1 MNKLIGPGLFIGVI
15 VVIIALNAFL
25 FTMGEREQAIVLRF
39 GDPVRIAPDAGLKG
53 KLPIENV
60 VKLDKRNLEYDNRP
74 LEVFTVNQERLVVD
88 AFVRYQIVDP
98 LRYYESFRGSGGSD
112 AESLR
117 TAAEGRIEAVLETS
131 LRAILGDAT
140 DIDIIRDRRSELM
153 AGINALMANEVR
165 QFGVSVIDVKI
176 RRADFPQENEDDVFE
191 RMRSERIQIAQRIRA
206 EGDEQ
211 KRRIEAQAD
220 RRETEIL
227 ADANRRALEI
237 QGRADAARNCIFAG
251 AYDGVPVRISEMTI
265 EEAVVESSDVADEQ
279 SDGQPAEGAVVEAA
293 AEAAAAAAA
302 AVASQVEANA
312 AIIDCEF
319 LAGGQRDPQRAEF
332 FAFYRSLDAY
342 EAALKQGE
350 TTILLSPDS
359 EFFRYFRDFQP
370 RN

>member
-1 MNKLIGPGLFIGVI
+1 MNRLLAPALVVGFIAVVVIYNLFI
-15 VVIIALNAFL
+15 
-25 FTMGEREQAIVLRF
+25 FTVDEREQAIVLRF
-39 GDPVRIAPDAGLKG
+39 GDPVREEKTAGIKG
-53 KLPIENV
+53 KWLIENV

-112 AESLR
+112 AGSLR
-117 TAAEGRIEAVLETS
+117 LGAEGRIAAVLETS
-131 LRAILGDAT
+131 LRAVLGDAT
-140 DIDIIRDRRSELM
+140 DIEIIRDRRSELM
-153 AGINALMANEVR
+153 QSINTLMASEVR
-165 QFGVSVIDVKI
+165 QFGVRVIDVKI
-176 RRADFPQENEDDVFE
+176 RRADFPEENQDDVFE
-191 RMRSERIQIAQRIRA
+191 RMRSERVQIAQRIRA

-227 ADANRRALEI
+227 ADANRLALEI

-251 AYDGVPVRISEMTI
+251 AYDGVPVRITEETI
-265 EEAVVESSDVADEQ
+265 DAVVSPDE
-279 SDGQPAEGAVVEAA
+279 DDAA
-293 AEAAAAAAA
+293 AGDGEPSAAEEAAAAAAA
-302 AVASQVEANA
+302 AVASQAEANA

-319 LAGGQRDPQRAEF
+319 LPGGQRDPQRAEF

-342 EAALKQGE
+342 EVALKKGE

-359 EFFRYFRDFQP
+359 EFFRYFRDFEP

>member
-1 MNKLIGPGLFIGVI
+1 MNRFFGPGLVIGVFA
-15 VVIIALNAFL
+15 VVLILNVFL
-25 FTMGEREQAIVLRF
+25 FTVGEKEQAIVLRF
-39 GDPVRIAPDAGLKG
+39 GDPIRVEDNAGLKG

-98 LRYYESFRGSGGSD
+98 LRYYESFRGSGGS
-112 AESLR
+112 AATSLR
-117 TAAEGRIEAVLETS
+117 SAAEGRIEAVLETS
-131 LRAILGDAT
+131 LRAVLGDAT

-153 AGINALMANEVR
+153 EDIKTLMANEVR
-165 QFGVSVIDVKI
+165 QFGVSVIDIKI

-191 RMRSERIQIAQRIRA
+191 RMRSERVQIAQRIRA

-251 AYDGVPVRISEMTI
+251 AYDGVPVQITETVIDARVTN
-265 EEAVVESSDVADEQ
+265 VAAD
-279 SDGQPAEGAVVEAA
+279 DAA
-293 AEAAAAAAA
+293 ADPDEAPAVAEFAAAAAA
-302 AVASQVEANA
+302 AVAVQIEANS
-312 AIIDCEF
+312 AIVDCEF
-319 LAGGQRDPQRAEF
+319 LAGGQRDPARAEF

-342 EAALKQGE
+342 TTALKQGE
-350 TTILLSPDS
+350 TTILLSPES
-359 EFFRYFRDFQP
+359 EFFRYFRDFEI

>member
-1 MNKLIGPGLFIGVI
+1 MSRYLGPGLFIGLI
-15 VVIIALNAFL
+15 VALIALNSLL
-25 FTMGEREQAIVLRF
+25 FSVGEREQAIVLRF
-39 GDPVRIAPDAGLKG
+39 GDPVRIAENAGIKG

-88 AFVRYQIVDP
+88 AFVRYQIIDP

-112 AESLR
+112 FSSLR
-117 TAAEGRIEAVLETS
+117 SAAEGRIAAVLETS

-140 DIDIIRDRRSELM
+140 DIEIIRDRRAELM
-153 AGINALMANEVR
+153 EGISTLMANEVR
-165 QFGVSVIDVKI
+165 QFGVRVIDVKI
-176 RRADFPQENEDDVFE
+176 RRADFPEENQDDVFE

-265 EEAVVESSDVADEQ
+265 EEAVVEADTPDE
-279 SDGQPAEGAVVEAA
+279 SADGGDGTPDPAA
-293 AEAAAAAAA
+293 AVSDAAAAAAA
-302 AVASQVEANA
+302 AVAAQTEANA

>member
-1 MNKLIGPGLFIGVI
+1 MNKLFGPGLIFGAIA
-15 VVIIALNAFL
+15 VVLILNVFPFAV
-25 FTMGEREQAIVLRF
+25 GEREQAIVLRF
-39 GDPVRIAPDAGLKG
+39 GEPGRIAPDAGLKG

-60 VKLDKRNLEYDNRP
+60 VKLDKRNLEYDASP

-112 AESLR
+112 TGSLR
-117 TAAEGRIEAVLETS
+117 TAAEGRVAAVLETS
-131 LRAILGDAT
+131 LRAVLGDAT
-140 DIDIIRDRRSELM
+140 DIDIIRDRRADLMHRISELM
-153 AGINALMANEVR
+153 ADEVR

-176 RRADFPQENEDDVFE
+176 RRADFPKENEDDVFE

-211 KRRIEAQAD
+211 KQRIEAQAD
-220 RRETEIL
+220 RRETEIV

-237 QGRADAARNCIFAG
+237 QGQADAARNCIFAG
-251 AYDGVPVRISEMTI
+251 AYDGVPVRISEVTI
-265 EEAVVESSDVADEQ
+265 DAAVDETADEVDTADDAAPQ
-279 SDGQPAEGAVVEAA
+279 AGAVSEAA
-293 AEAAAAAAA
+293 AIAAA
-302 AVASQVEANA
+302 AVAGQAEANA

-319 LAGGQRDPQRAEF
+319 LPGGQRDPQRAEF

-342 EAALKQGE
+342 KTALQNGE

-359 EFFRYFRDFQP
+359 EFFRYFRDFEA

>member
-1 MNKLIGPGLFIGVI
+1 MNRLFGPGLVIGIVA
-15 VVIIALNAFL
+15 VVIGLNVFL
-25 FTMGEREQAIVLRF
+25 FTVGEKEQAIVLRF
-39 GDPVRIAPDAGLKG
+39 GDPVRIAPEAGLKG
-53 KLPIENV
+53 KLPIENY
-60 VKLDKRNLEYDNRP
+60 VKLDKRNLEYDASP

-112 AESLR
+112 VLSLR
-117 TAAEGRIEAVLETS
+117 RAAEGRIAAVLETS
-131 LRAILGDAT
+131 LRAVLGDAT
-140 DIDIIRDRRSELM
+140 DIEIIRDRRSELM
-153 AGINALMANEVR
+153 EAINAQMADEVS
-165 QFGVSVIDVKI
+165 QFGVSIIDVKI

-251 AYDGVPVRISEMTI
+251 AYDGVPVEITETMIDARVADI
-265 EEAVVESSDVADEQ
+265 EEDAEALVSDPT
-279 SDGQPAEGAVVEAA
+279 SEGAPAVPEA
-293 AEAAAAAAA
+293 AAAAAAA
-302 AVASQVEANA
+302 AVAVQVEANA

-319 LAGGQRDPQRAEF
+319 LVGGQRDPERAEF

-342 EAALKQGE
+342 EAALKNGE

-359 EFFRYFRDFQP
+359 EFFRYFRDFEV

>member
-1 MNKLIGPGLFIGVI
+1 MNRLFGPGLVIGAL
-15 VVIIALNAFL
+15 VVVFVVNAFL
-25 FTMGEREQAIVLRF
+25 FSVGEREQAIVLRF
-39 GDPVRIAPDAGLKG
+39 GDPVRIAPEAGLKG

-74 LEVFTVNQERLVVD
+74 LEVFTVNQERLNVD

-112 AESLR
+112 ASSLR
-117 TAAEGRIEAVLETS
+117 SAAEGRIAAVLETS
-131 LRAILGDAT
+131 LRAVLGDAT
-140 DIDIIRDRRSELM
+140 DIEIIRDRRSELM
-153 AGINALMANEVR
+153 GAINAQMASEVR
-165 QFGVSVIDVKI
+165 QFGVNVIDVKI

-237 QGRADAARNCIFAG
+237 QGRADAARNCIFAS
-251 AYDGVPVRISEMTI
+251 AYDGVPVRITEETI
-265 EEAVVESSDVADEQ
+265 EAVVVEDDVAT
-279 SDGQPAEGAVVEAA
+279 EGTDATSLGPGTAA
-293 AEAAAAAAA
+293 INEAAAAAAA
-302 AVASQVEANA
+302 AVASQAEANA
-312 AIIDCEF
+312 AIVDCEF
-319 LAGGQRDPQRAEF
+319 LPGGQRDPQRAEF

-342 EAALKQGE
+342 KTALKQGE

-359 EFFRYFRDFQP
+359 EFFRYFKDFEP

>member
-1 MNKLIGPGLFIGVI
+1 MNRLFGPGLVIGAI
-15 VVIIALNAFL
+15 VVFFVLNAFL
-25 FTMGEREQAIVLRF
+25 FSVGEREQGIVLRF
-39 GDPVRIAPDAGLKG
+39 GDPMREETTAGLKF

-60 VKLDKRNLEYDNRP
+60 VKLDKRNLEYDASP

-88 AFVRYQIVDP
+88 AFVRYQIVEP
-98 LRYYESFRGSGGSD
+98 LRYYESFRGSGGS
-112 AESLR
+112 ATLSLR
-117 TAAEGRIEAVLETS
+117 RAAEGRVNAVLETS
-131 LRAILGDAT
+131 LRAVLGDAT
-140 DIDIIRDRRSELM
+140 DIEIIRDRRSELM
-153 AGINALMANEVR
+153 EAINALMANEVR
-165 QFGVSVIDVKI
+165 QFGVNVIDVKI
-176 RRADFPQENEDDVFE
+176 RRADFPTENEDDVFE

-251 AYDGVPVRISEMTI
+251 AYDGVPVQISEVSLDA
-265 EEAVVESSDVADEQ
+265 AVDDLADE
-279 SDGQPAEGAVVEAA
+279 SADETGA
-293 AEAAAAAAA
+293 AETPDAIDPVTEVAAIAAA
-302 AVASQVEANA
+302 AVAYQAEANA

-319 LAGGQRDPQRAEF
+319 LPGGQRDPQRAEF

-342 EAALKQGE
+342 KAALKKGE

-359 EFFRYFRDFQP
+359 EFFRYFKDFEP
-370 RN
+370 SN

>member
-1 MNKLIGPGLFIGVI
+1 MNRLFGPGLIIGAVI
-15 VVIIALNAFL
+15 VFFALNAFL
-25 FTMGEREQAIVLRF
+25 FTVGEREQAIVLRF

-60 VKLDKRNLEYDNRP
+60 VKLDRRNLEYDNRP

-112 AESLR
+112 ASSLR
-117 TAAEGRIEAVLETS
+117 SAAEGRIAAVLETS
-131 LRAILGDAT
+131 LRAVLGDAT

-153 AGINALMANEVR
+153 EGINAMMANEVR
-165 QFGVSVIDVKI
+165 QFGVNIIDAKI
-176 RRADFPQENEDDVFE
+176 RRADFPKENEDDVFE

-251 AYDGVPVRISEMTI
+251 AYDGVPVEISEVTI
-265 EEAVVESSDVADEQ
+265 EDAVDET
-279 SDGQPAEGAVVEAA
+279 ATETTAEEGAAATEGVGVVNEAA
-293 AEAAAAAAA
+293 AIAAA
-302 AVASQVEANA
+302 AVAQQAEANA

-319 LAGGQRDPQRAEF
+319 LPGGQRDPQRAEF

-342 EAALKQGE
+342 KAALKEGE

-359 EFFRYFRDFQP
+359 EFFRYFKDFEP

>member
-1 MNKLIGPGLFIGVI
+1 MNRLVIPAAIFALFAIVI
-15 VVIIALNAFL
+15 VYNLFL
-25 FTMGEREQAIVLRF
+25 FSVGERAQGIVLRF
-39 GDPVRIAPDAGLKG
+39 GDPIRVEGDAGLKF
-53 KLPIENV
+53 KLPVENV
-60 VKLDKRNLEYDNRP
+60 VMLDKRNLEYDNPP

-112 AESLR
+112 VNSLRSAAES
-117 TAAEGRIEAVLETS
+117 RIAAVLETG
-131 LRAILGDAT
+131 LRAVLGDAT
-140 DIDIIRDRRSELM
+140 DIEIIRDNRSELM
-153 AGINALMANEVR
+153 DRINAVMAEEVR

-176 RRADFPQENEDDVFE
+176 RRADFPKENEDDVFE

-211 KRRIEAQAD
+211 AQRIRAQAD
-220 RRETEIL
+220 RRVTEIV

-251 AYDGVPVRISEMTI
+251 AYDGVPVRISE
-265 EEAVVESSDVADEQ
+265 EELQAQVEDAALPEDSSLGAADGDAPEPG
-279 SDGQPAEGAVVEAA
+279 S
-293 AEAAAAAAA
+293 AAAA
-302 AVASQVEANA
+302 AVITAAAATTREANA

-332 FAFYRSLDAY
+332 FAFDRSLDAY
-342 EAALKQGE
+342 EAALKKGE

-359 EFFRYFRDFQP
+359 EFFRYFKDFSP

>member
-1 MNKLIGPGLFIGVI
+1 MSRILGPGLIVGLF
-15 VVIIALNAFL
+15 VVIFALNAFL
-25 FTMGEREQAIVLRF
+25 FAVGEREQAIVLRF
-39 GDPVRIAPDAGLKG
+39 GEPVRIAPDAGLKG

-112 AESLR
+112 STSLR
-117 TAAEGRIEAVLETS
+117 SAAEGRIAAVLETS
-131 LRAILGDAT
+131 LRAVLGDAT

-153 AGINALMANEVR
+153 QSINGQMSDEVR
-165 QFGVSVIDVKI
+165 QFGVRVIDVKI
-176 RRADFPQENEDDVFE
+176 RRADFPTENEDDVFE

-227 ADANRRALEI
+227 ADANRRGLEI

-251 AYDGVPVRISEMTI
+251 AYDGVPVEITETI
-265 EEAVVESSDVADEQ
+265 IETGVADETDELGGD
-279 SDGQPAEGAVVEAA
+279 DGENAEPMGTAA
-293 AEAAAAAAA
+293 INEAAAAAAA
-302 AVASQVEANA
+302 AIAYQVEDNS
-312 AIIDCEF
+312 AIVDCEF
-319 LAGGQRDPQRAEF
+319 LPGGVRDPARAEF
-332 FAFYRSLDAY
+332 FAFYRSLEAY
-342 EAALKQGE
+342 ETALKQGE

-359 EFFRYFRDFQP
+359 EFFRYFKDFAP

>member
-1 MNKLIGPGLFIGVI
+1 MNRLFGPGLVIGIVGIIFI
-15 VVIIALNAFL
+15 LNVFL
-25 FTMGEREQAIVLRF
+25 FAVGEKEQAIVLRF
-39 GDPVRIAPDAGLKG
+39 GDPVRVQDNAGLKG

-60 VKLDKRNLEYDNRP
+60 VKLDKRNLEYDAEP

-88 AFVRYQIVDP
+88 AFVRYQIIDP

-112 AESLR
+112 ALSLR
-117 TAAEGRIEAVLETS
+117 RAAEGRIAAVLETS
-131 LRAILGDAT
+131 LRAVLGDAT

-153 AGINALMANEVR
+153 RGINTQMSSEVS

-251 AYDGVPVRISEMTI
+251 AYDGVPVRISETVI
-265 EEAVVESSDVADEQ
+265 DASVAEEAPANDET
-279 SDGQPAEGAVVEAA
+279 DPEAA
-293 AEAAAAAAA
+293 PPAAEFAAAAAAAA
-302 AVASQVEANA
+302 AVQIEANA
-312 AIIDCEF
+312 AIVDCEF
-319 LAGGQRDPQRAEF
+319 QAGGQRDPARAEF

-342 EAALKQGE
+342 ETALKQGE

-359 EFFRYFRDFQP
+359 EFFRYFRDFEV

>member
-1 MNKLIGPGLFIGVI
+1 MNRILGPGLFVGVI
-15 VVIIALNAFL
+15 VALFVLNAFL
-25 FTMGEREQAIVLRF
+25 FTVGEKEQAIVLRF
-39 GDPVRIAPDAGLKG
+39 GDPVREEKLAGLKF
-53 KLPIENV
+53 KFPIENV
-60 VKLDKRNLEYDNRP
+60 VRLDKRNLEYDNRP

-112 AESLR
+112 ASSLR
-117 TAAEGRIEAVLETS
+117 TAAEGRIAAVLETS
-131 LRAILGDAT
+131 LRAVLGDAT
-140 DIDIIRDRRSELM
+140 DIEIIRDRRSELM
-153 AGINALMANEVR
+153 ERINALMANEVR
-165 QFGVSVIDVKI
+165 QFGVRVIDVKI
-176 RRADFPQENEDDVFE
+176 RRADFPKENEDDVFE

-251 AYDGVPVRISEMTI
+251 AYDGVPVRISE
-265 EEAVVESSDVADEQ
+265 EVLEARVDDAELPAD
-279 SDGQPAEGAVVEAA
+279 STLGSPDGEAPEPNDDAGSPLAIVAA
-293 AEAAAAAAA
+293 ATTR
-302 AVASQVEANA
+302 EANA

-319 LAGGQRDPQRAEF
+319 LPGGQRDPQRAEF

-370 RN
+370 QN

>member
-1 MNKLIGPGLFIGVI
+1 MSRLFGPGLIIGVI
-15 VVIIALNAFL
+15 AVVIVFNLFL
-25 FTMGEREQAIVLRF
+25 FTVGEKEQAIVLRF
-39 GDPVRIAPDAGLKG
+39 GDPVRIAPEAGLKG
-53 KLPIENV
+53 KLPIENY
-60 VKLDKRNLEYDNRP
+60 VKLDKRNLEYDASP

-112 AESLR
+112 VLSLR
-117 TAAEGRIEAVLETS
+117 RAAEGRIAAVLETS
-131 LRAILGDAT
+131 LRAVLGDAT
-140 DIDIIRDRRSELM
+140 DIEIIRDRRSELM
-153 AGINALMANEVR
+153 EAINSQMADEVR

-211 KRRIEAQAD
+211 KQRIEAQAD
-220 RRETEIL
+220 RRETEII

-251 AYDGVPVRISEMTI
+251 AYDGVPVEISEVSI
-265 EEAVVESSDVADEQ
+265 DAAVEETDAA
-279 SDGQPAEGAVVEAA
+279 PAED
-293 AEAAAAAAA
+293 EAAAAPEGTGAVNEAAAIAAA
-302 AVASQVEANA
+302 AIAGQAEANA
-312 AIIDCEF
+312 AIIDCNF
-319 LAGGQRDPQRAEF
+319 LPGGQRDPARAEF

-342 EAALKQGE
+342 KAALQSGE

-359 EFFRYFRDFQP
+359 EFFRYFRDFEA